1 MWDFVKKIHVFVFLA
16 RTLTSKYKL
25 YSHNES
31 NKGELPQEP
40 SPNKINISSQH
51 KREAR
56 CSTNASAYMDAC
68 VLGCHSPSL
77 HSASMQDLSSMQHVG
92 NACFHPDHCEYTT
105 LKHGDEPLMPLYSF
119 PQI

>member
-56 CSTNASAYMDAC
+56 CSTNASAYMYAC
-68 VLGCHSPSL
+68 VLGCHSPL
-77 HSASMQDLSSMQHVG
+77 SAQCF
-92 NACFHPDHCEYTT
+92 NAGSE
-105 LKHGDEPLMPLYSF
+105 LYAACRECLLPS
-119 PQI
+119 